1 MSFQKDPNFS
11 VERRSTFPAWFPVPS
26 QTLLDYSNNPVS
38 ISMWNWLNVFQRHT
52 AQLVY
57 AFLTT
62 FYQIQL
68 AMKDVLYIEF
78 KINKSFSGEYK

>member
-1 MSFQKDPNFS
+1 
-11 VERRSTFPAWFPVPS
+11 
-26 QTLLDYSNNPVS
+26 
-38 ISMWNWLNVFQRHT
+38 MWNWLNVFQRHT

-68 AMKDVLYIEF
+68 AMKEVLYIEF